1 MNPLLSSPHSAR
13 LLAARFAINVDEIF
27 WKSVDFLIPPRCV
40 ACGIA
45 GHTFCASCAAAVQL
59 CQAPLCAKCGFPLA
73 GSQGAACDFCS
84 RHHLKVDRLLAAGM
98 HRGPL
103 QLAIHALKYRRNR
116 ALAAQLGSLMAAA
129 WPVDAPANALLVPV
143 PLARQRR
150 SSRGFNQAEVLARQL
165 GWRLG
170 LRVDGAVLQRTRETR
185 SQVGLGAV
193 ARGENVSGAFT
204 ANARRL
210 RGRRAVLIDDVCTT
224 GATLSEC
231 AVALRAAGAPLVW
244 AFTLARAA
252 RT

>member
-1 MNPLLSSPHSAR
+1 VSPLLSSPFSAR
-13 LLAARFAINVDEIF
+13 QFAARTAINLDEIF
-27 WKSVDFLIPPRCV
+27 WHSVDFLIPPRCV
-40 ACGIA
+40 ACGVT

-59 CQAPLCAKCGFPLA
+59 CQAPLCAKCGLPLQLPA
-73 GSQGAACDFCS
+73 SADCAFCS
-84 RHHLKVDRLLAAGM
+84 RHNLKVDRLLAAGF

-129 WPVDAPANALLVPV
+129 WPADAPANALLVPV

-150 SSRGFNQAEVLARQL
+150 SARGFNQAEVLARQL

-170 LRVDGAVLQRTRETR
+170 LHVDGAVLQRTRETR
-185 SQVGLGAV
+185 TQVGLGAA
-193 ARGENVSGAFT
+193 ARGQNVAGAFS
-204 ANARRL
+204 ASARRL
-210 RGRRAVLIDDVCTT
+210 RGRWPVLIDDVCTT

-231 AVALRAAGAPLVW
+231 AIALRAAGAPLVW

-252 RT
+252 RS